1 MKRMAT
7 RGMRRTAIALVAFAM
22 SLLGP
27 AGAQAATLSSA
38 GGIITYVAGQ
48 GEKNDVLVDT
58 ATLFGGSVPLYTFT
72 DADANPI
79 SIAGGPCEFFNGV
92 AACRQEFVGSLII
105 DVRDRDDTAQVAE
118 TVGIGALMIGGRGND
133 TLMGGIGGD
142 ILKGNDNRDSL
153 RGRGGADTYKG
164 GRGRD
169 NLQTLDGLR
178 DTFIS
183 CGDGHGDIVRKDGID
198 PRPLHCEFKNKNP
211 SKPH

>member
-1 MKRMAT
+1 MT
-7 RGMRRTAIALVAFAM
+7 
-22 SLLGP
+22 
-27 AGAQAATLSSA
+27 
-38 GGIITYVAGQ
+38 
-48 GEKNDVLVDT
+48 
-58 ATLFGGSVPLYTFT
+58 
-72 DADANPI
+72 
-79 SIAGGPCEFFNGV
+79 
-92 AACRQEFVGSLII
+92 
-105 DVRDRDDTAQVAE
+105 TAQVAE

-169 NLQTLDGLR
+169 NLQTLDGLT

-183 CGDGHGDIVRKDGID
+183 CGDGRGTSFAGTESID
-198 PRPLHCEFKNKNP
+198 RSTASSVNKNP